1 MNDRAMSSSTVA
13 CASSR
18 NRPRTLRLA
27 PARGSSFW
35 AMTRTESRW
44 EVMAVELDNEKLL
57 VIHAMTLRN
66 RYRKQYEEAM
76 KWRR

>member
-1 MNDRAMSSSTVA
+1 
-13 CASSR
+13 
-18 NRPRTLRLA
+18 
-27 PARGSSFW
+27 
-35 AMTRTESRW
+35 MTRTESRW